1 MEFESIVFHILH
13 NTDVN
18 MLCRLFSDRKYMYIC
33 LPICQEYGY
42 LAKQKISEDLWPSPC
57 TIHSHTPVEDLSST
71 TTTSKHQRFTLN
83 IQF

>member
-42 LAKQKISEDLWPSPC
+42 LAKQKISLYFPA
-57 TIHSHTPVEDLSST
+57 
-71 TTTSKHQRFTLN
+71 
-83 IQF
+83 